1 MDFSSKSPLAFIRQV
16 LLSFALVALLPA
28 IPQAAADKNHQELD
42 GKHAASLL
50 QFKGKPSPPPHGVE
64 DIKFREFFKMPIGP
78 RGLEPTDKLLGLNG
92 KRVRIFGY
100 MVNAEEPSAGPF
112 ILAPLAVSMA
122 EKEDGPAD
130 DMPATILFVHI
141 ENAEGLIVPHIPG
154 LLKLT
159 GTLDLGNRE
168 ETDGRVSAV
177 RLHLD
182 PGLSKKLVGG
192 NHAIRGGKT

>member
-1 MDFSSKSPLAFIRQV
+1 MDFSSKSLLAFIRPA
-16 LLSFALVALLPA
+16 LSTIALLALFPA
-28 IPQAAADKNHQELD
+28 LPQAAADKNHQELD

-159 GTLDLGNRE
+159 GTLDLGNQE

-182 PGLSKKLVGG
+182 TGLSKKLLVG
-192 NHAIRGGKT
+192 NHAIRDGKT

>member
-1 MDFSSKSPLAFIRQV
+1 MAFIRPA
-16 LLSFALVALLPA
+16 LLSIALLALFPA
-28 IPQAAADKNHQELD
+28 LPQAAADKNHQDLD

-141 ENAEGLIVPHIPG
+141 ANAEGLIVPHIPG

-159 GTLDLGNRE
+159 GTLDLGNQE

-182 PGLSKKLVGG
+182 PGLSKKLLVG
-192 NHAIRGGKT
+192 NHAIRDGKT